1 MTPGPATEFDVRDEA
16 FHAPGP
22 QGQWSDSF
30 YVGGGDLRSGL
41 AFYARIGARP
51 NEGVV
56 EAALGVWLPPT
67 RPGLP
72 PRFLLAFAR
81 EPAPADLPAAP
92 IAAGA
97 LSLSCAVPFE
107 HWRLAVDG
115 EARLWARA
123 EDLGEHPEAHQKIAV
138 SGDLRFT
145 SWVPPFHFDAG
156 LTDAVATRHYEQP
169 GTVSGVL
176 VVGEERFPVHG
187 AAMRDHSWG
196 VRDWQAVPY
205 WRWMGMLVDPDH
217 FLLVN
222 NVGVRDEHGATTET
236 VGGCMMLG
244 GELAPVVSG
253 STEGTQRDFVAH
265 ATDALGRTATLRG
278 AAISVA
284 PLRQR
289 RDDRLTIVH
298 EGLTRLEWL
307 GHETFGISEWLEQT

>member
-1 MTPGPATEFDVRDEA
+1 MTPGPRSPDLDVLDEA

-22 QGQWSDSF
+22 QEQWSDSL
-30 YVGGGDLRSGL
+30 YLGGGDARSEV

-56 EAALGVWLPPT
+56 EGALGIWLPPT

-81 EPAPADLPAAP
+81 DPSPDDLPAAP

-97 LSLSCAVPFE
+97 LTFTCDVPFE
-107 HWRLAVDG
+107 RWTVAVDG

-123 EDLGEHPEAHQKIAV
+123 EDLGEHPDAHQKVHV
-138 SGDLRFT
+138 SGDLRF
-145 SWVPPFHFDAG
+145 SAWVPPFHFESG
-156 LTDAVATRHYEQP
+156 LTSAVAGRHYEQP
-169 GTVSGVL
+169 GSVSGELIVN
-176 VVGEERFPVHG
+176 GETLPIDG
-187 AAMRDHSWG
+187 AALRDHSWG
-196 VRDWQAVPY
+196 VRDWQGVPY
-205 WRWMGMLVDPDH
+205 WRWMGMLVDPEH

-222 NVGVRDEHGATTET
+222 NVGLESGAEV
-236 VGGCMMLG
+236 VGGCLMLG
-244 GELAPVVSG
+244 GELSPLVSG
-253 STEGTQRDFVAH
+253 RTEGTQRDFVAH

-289 RDDRLTIVH
+289 RGERLTTVN
-298 EGLTRLEWL
+298 EGLTRQEWL
-307 GHETFGISEWLEQT
+307 GHESFGISEWLEQT

>member
-1 MTPGPATEFDVRDEA
+1 M
-16 FHAPGP
+16 
-22 QGQWSDSF
+22 
-30 YVGGGDLRSGL
+30 
-41 AFYARIGARP
+41 
-51 NEGVV
+51 
-56 EAALGVWLPPT
+56 
-67 RPGLP
+67 
-72 PRFLLAFAR
+72 
-81 EPAPADLPAAP
+81 
-92 IAAGA
+92 
-97 LSLSCAVPFE
+97 
-107 HWRLAVDG
+107 
-115 EARLWARA
+115 
-123 EDLGEHPEAHQKIAV
+123 
-138 SGDLRFT
+138 
-145 SWVPPFHFDAG
+145 
-156 LTDAVATRHYEQP
+156 
-169 GTVSGVL
+169 L

-222 NVGVRDEHGATTET
+222 NVGVRDEHGATAET